1 MAIMKKMLF
10 VFNPNSGKAQIK
22 NSLLKIIQIFSNA
35 DYEVTVY
42 PTKAA
47 LDGFERVKAD
57 EGRYD
62 VIVCSG
68 GDGTLNEIV
77 SAVAGYSTVKPP
89 IGYIPSGST
98 NDFARS
104 LGIPSDKIRAACNII
119 NGESFPCDIGIAN
132 DNKYFN
138 YVAAFGAFTDVA
150 YETPQDLKNVLGHQA
165 YVIEGVKRLSN
176 LKACRMKIKSD
187 ELNVEDSF
195 IYGMVSN
202 ASSIGGMKGLIAEGV
217 DYQDGMFEVTLI
229 REIKNP
235 MDLQAIVNAFIT
247 QKIDD
252 CDMVY
257 TFKTKDITF
266 ESKEEVKWTLD
277 GEFGGIHNNVNL
289 KVCQKAVDFI
299 VKKRRKKEEK
309 DLLN

>member
-1 MAIMKKMLF
+1 
-10 VFNPNSGKAQIK
+10 
-22 NSLLKIIQIFSNA
+22 
-35 DYEVTVY
+35 VY

>member
-1 MAIMKKMLF
+1 M
-10 VFNPNSGKAQIK
+10 
-22 NSLLKIIQIFSNA
+22 
-35 DYEVTVY
+35 
-42 PTKAA
+42 
-47 LDGFERVKAD
+47 
-57 EGRYD
+57 
-62 VIVCSG
+62 
-68 GDGTLNEIV
+68 
-77 SAVAGYSTVKPP
+77 
-89 IGYIPSGST
+89 
-98 NDFARS
+98 
-104 LGIPSDKIRAACNII
+104 
-119 NGESFPCDIGIAN
+119 
-132 DNKYFN
+132 
-138 YVAAFGAFTDVA
+138 AAFGAFTDVA
-150 YETPQDLKNVLGHQA
+150 YETQQDLKNVLGHQA

-247 QKIDD
+247 KKIDD

-277 GEFGGIHNNVNL
+277 GELGGIHNNVNL

>member
-1 MAIMKKMLF
+1 M
-10 VFNPNSGKAQIK
+10 G
-22 NSLLKIIQIFSNA
+22 KIIQKII
-35 DYEVTVY
+35 EK
-42 PTKAA
+42 TKS
-47 LDGFERVKAD
+47 LICFFLSL
-57 EGRYD
+57 
-62 VIVCSG
+62 VCS
-68 GDGTLNEIV
+68 LIIHNE
-77 SAVAGYSTVKPP
+77 S
-89 IGYIPSGST
+89 
-98 NDFARS
+98 
-104 LGIPSDKIRAACNII
+104 
-119 NGESFPCDIGIAN
+119 
-132 DNKYFN
+132 
-138 YVAAFGAFTDVA
+138 
-150 YETPQDLKNVLGHQA
+150 
-165 YVIEGVKRLSN
+165 VI
-176 LKACRMKIKSD
+176 
-187 ELNVEDSF
+187 
-195 IYGMVSN
+195 
-202 ASSIGGMKGLIAEGV
+202 LIAEGV

-266 ESKEEVKWTLD
+266 ESKEEDKWTLD

>member
-1 MAIMKKMLF
+1 MYKR
-10 VFNPNSGKAQIK
+10 Q
-22 NSLLKIIQIFSNA
+22 
-35 DYEVTVY
+35 VY

-132 DNKYFN
+132 DHKYFN

-277 GEFGGIHNNVNL
+277 GEFGGINNNFNL